1 VTWLAWFW
9 HLLTGSVRGLTPSAA
24 GVSAPTPPSVTIGE
38 SVVISRQIPQ
48 HIVDHRRCPLCE
60 AEAAVAV
67 REALIQIECGI
78 CGQYSISPEAA
89 SALEALVT
97 YRTPGLIAVREMLS
111 KYRGRRPDV
120 IPTIRLQNI
129 ISGAT
134 TLYVTTE

>member
-1 VTWLAWFW
+1 VTWLAWLR

-38 SVVISRQIPQ
+38 SVVISRHIQQ
-48 HIVDHRRCPLCE
+48 HILDRERCPLCE
-60 AEAAVAV
+60 TESTVVA
-67 REALIQIECGI
+67 RAALIQIECGA
-78 CGQYSISPEAA
+78 CGKYRLSPEAA
-89 SALEALVT
+89 SALDALVT

-111 KYRGRRPDV
+111 RYGERQPGV
-120 IPTIRLQNI
+120 VPTIRLHNV